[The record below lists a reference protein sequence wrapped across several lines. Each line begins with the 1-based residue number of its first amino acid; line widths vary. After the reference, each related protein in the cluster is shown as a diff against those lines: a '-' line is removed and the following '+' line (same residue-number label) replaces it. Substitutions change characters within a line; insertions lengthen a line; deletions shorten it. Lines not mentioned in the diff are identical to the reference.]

1 MIIVGVILLVV
12 SVVLLFYIHLLK
24 KQLVIIRKELEATRG
39 EDYNRQLKI
48 ALIDDDIEKMTSEI
62 NKNLDYQKMLKLE
75 ADKSKRQLKQSVSD
89 IAHDLR
95 TPLTVV
101 KGNLFLL
108 SKEENLSERGRESLR
123 VSMEKTDALK
133 EMVDDFF
140 ELSVLESDSSAA
152 ELKRIDITAFIAQF
166 VIDNESVIRQQGLTP
181 KLIISEKSVFIM
193 ADEKLLTRICNN
205 LLNNIIKYAKD
216 EFAVKLLD
224 KDDDGDYTA
233 KLVFSNRIS
242 SEKELD
248 IDRMFDRTYK
258 GDKARP
264 SGGAGLGL
272 YIVRLLADKQ
282 GAKVFAKIIE
292 DRLYIMVEFNK

>member
-181 KLIISEKSVFIM
+181 KLIIPEKSVFIM

-224 KDDDGDYTA
+224 KDDDGD
-233 KLVFSNRIS
+233 
-242 SEKELD
+242 
-248 IDRMFDRTYK
+248 
-258 GDKARP
+258 
-264 SGGAGLGL
+264 
-272 YIVRLLADKQ
+272 
-282 GAKVFAKIIE
+282 
-292 DRLYIMVEFNK
+292 

>member
-1 MIIVGVILLVV
+1 M
-12 SVVLLFYIHLLK
+12 
-24 KQLVIIRKELEATRG
+24 
-39 EDYNRQLKI
+39 
-48 ALIDDDIEKMTSEI
+48 
-62 NKNLDYQKMLKLE
+62 
-75 ADKSKRQLKQSVSD
+75 
-89 IAHDLR
+89 
-95 TPLTVV
+95 
-101 KGNLFLL
+101 

-181 KLIISEKSVFIM
+181 KLIIPEKSVFIM

-242 SEKELD
+242 SEEELD